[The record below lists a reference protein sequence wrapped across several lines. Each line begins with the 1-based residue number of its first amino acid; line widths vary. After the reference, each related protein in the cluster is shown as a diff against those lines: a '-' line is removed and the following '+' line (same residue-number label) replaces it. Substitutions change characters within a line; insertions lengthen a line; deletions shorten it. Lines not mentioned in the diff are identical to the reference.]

1 MFQRAFSVSTREPA
15 ARLFDPGG
23 HSPTRGF
30 VVCAALVHA
39 FYRTSVRSN
48 VCLVDVLRVVWYRA
62 GTFLCMRSWPCPS
75 WPSVMPWLC
84 PSCRG
89 VPGYGRGVPWPWLWR
104 PPSLCRRRVVATR
117 RRMLVFAMVLAV
129 SVLSQ
134 FALRLQ
140 GVYSESHQ
148 ANDNERNGDEREAT
162 TTETTTA
169 RTVTRSPL
177 TGVAWMIEN

>member
-1 MFQRAFSVSTREPA
+1 MVQRWN
-15 ARLFDPGG
+15 
-23 HSPTRGF
+23 
-30 VVCAALVHA
+30 VCAIV
-39 FYRTSVRSN
+39 FW
-48 VCLVDVLRVVWYRA
+48 RVVWYRA
-62 GTFLCMRSWPCPS
+62 GTFLLCDHGRARRGHVVAVTVACPS

-89 VPGYGRGVPWPWLWR
+89 VPGCGRGMPWPWR

-117 RRMLVFAMVLAV
+117 RWMLVFAMVLAV

-148 ANDNERNGDEREAT
+148 ANDNEEKGKIQQRIRRPGRQPG
-162 TTETTTA
+162 
-169 RTVTRSPL
+169 SPEESA
-177 TGVAWMIEN
+177 AWMIDN